1 MSFIHFFTLG
11 FRENYLLH
19 GIILGIVIGTYTF
32 FRLSKLFSYYNLDK
46 KVSIIART
54 VIAIFFFICCFNV
67 QSTAT
72 ILIAYAF
79 GSSVVADII
88 GITYKLISKKG
99 LKIHKNGIL
108 CLIFFIL
115 IMGVSIYGMN
125 HIEPTEYN
133 ITTNKTN
140 ESYTILYI
148 SDIHYDT
155 IQNPI
160 LMKNKLSAMNKT
172 HPDLIILGGD
182 ITDERTSKSSMEE
195 VYRELGSLSST
206 YGTFFIFGNH
216 DRQPKIADYENGTKS
231 YSNDEL
237 TAVIEENGIK
247 ILADDKITV
256 NKDIILIGREDA
268 GHGNTHNRLNS
279 LELLNNT
286 DSKSFI
292 ILLDHQPLDE
302 KNNSEN
308 GVDLLI
314 SGHTHG
320 GQIFPYGLVKEIQGQ
335 YTYGK
340 YQIGNMVE
348 IVSSGLCGWGIP
360 LRNEARCEYVIIN
373 VN

>member
-11 FRENYLLH
+11 FRENFLLH
-19 GIILGIVIGTYTF
+19 GIILGIVIGIYTF

-54 VIAIFFFICCFNV
+54 VIAIFFFFCCFNV

-268 GHGNTHNRLNS
+268 GHGNTNNRLSS

-335 YTYGK
+335 YNYGK
-340 YQIGNMVE
+340 YKIGNMIE

>member
-11 FRENYLLH
+11 FRENFLLH
-19 GIILGIVIGTYTF
+19 GIILGIVIGIYTF

-54 VIAIFFFICCFNV
+54 VIAIFFFICCLNV

-148 SDIHYDT
+148 SDVHYDT

-256 NKDIILIGREDA
+256 NKDIILVGREDA
-268 GHGNTHNRLNS
+268 GHGNTNNRLSS

-340 YQIGNMVE
+340 YQIGNMIE